1 MVEILKAAIL
11 FIIVLEPNHYLHK
24 DEQALQLLANSYI
37 EASNKY
43 DVDPFLIISN
53 TFFESSFKP
62 NVVGRAGEVGLAQV
76 HGEAHTLCSQQG
88 YNPVTVQGGVLCSA
102 YLLRRGKNMCGS
114 WLVSLVKYRSGQC
127 LKHNE
132 FYLRKARMRYRFA
145 QRLRKK
151 FVK

>member
-1 MVEILKAAIL
+1 MLEALKAAIL
-11 FIIVLEPNHYLHK
+11 FVVTLEPNHYLHT
-24 DEQALQLLANSYI
+24 DGQSLDLLANSYI
-37 EASNKY
+37 EASERY
-43 DVDPFLIISN
+43 DIDPFLILSN
-53 TFFESSFKP
+53 TFFESSFRP
-62 NVVGRAGEVGLAQV
+62 NVIGHAGEVGLAQV
-76 HGEAHTLCSQQG
+76 HGEARALCKHEG
-88 YNPVTVQGGVLCSA
+88 YKPTTIRGGVLCSA

-145 QRLRKK
+145 QRLRRK